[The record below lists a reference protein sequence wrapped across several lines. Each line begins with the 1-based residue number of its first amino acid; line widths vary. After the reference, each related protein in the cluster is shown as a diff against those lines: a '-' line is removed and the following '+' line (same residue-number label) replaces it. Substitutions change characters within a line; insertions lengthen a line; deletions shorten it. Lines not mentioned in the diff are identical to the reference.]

1 MHNLLLCL
9 RNAQR
14 ISPTYLPS
22 KPSPARAIFAQTRIQ
37 SLEVT
42 AKRDRLRP
50 WEERGKETQAE
61 ENGGMDMA
69 SPPTLDILTDT
80 GLSRNLQD
88 KRARNNGQGRVD
100 ESSLAF
106 SKEEIANE
114 ERKPKRKVAVM
125 IGYSGSGY
133 RGMQLNVKE
142 KTIEGDLF
150 NAFVAAGAVSKA
162 NSDDPKKSSL
172 SRCARTDKGV
182 HAAGNVISLK
192 LIIEDTDI
200 VRKINE
206 NLPPQIRVWGIERTN
221 NSFNC
226 YQLCDS
232 RMYEYLIP
240 TYCFLPPHPQSLLG
254 KKVKRDAETNGD
266 LEGHNARQEEVLD
279 FWNSI
284 EKNQIEPILSSLDS
298 ETRGSILSSVD
309 KKEPP
314 PAPTDSERPQHP
326 ALRAIKAV
334 YLNAKRSYRI
344 DPKRLQ
350 RVRDALALYVG
361 THKYHNYT
369 IGKSPRDPSV
379 KRHIK
384 SFSVSE
390 DSPFVMHGT
399 EWLSLRVH
407 GQSFMMHQIRKMVA
421 MAALC
426 VRTGCPLERITESYN
441 STSISIPKAPGL
453 GLLLVQPVFS
463 TYNGRAAREF
473 QRESIDFGKYEEEIR
488 EFKQREIYDR
498 IYGEEE
504 NDHAFD
510 LFFTNVDSFSK
521 DAFHYLTSAGISN
534 TAQPPASTTTAV
546 DCVERAEA
554 QVDSESEEEPVG
566 VPGQALEEG

>member
-1 MHNLLLCL
+1 MLNG
-9 RNAQR
+9 
-14 ISPTYLPS
+14 
-22 KPSPARAIFAQTRIQ
+22 F
-37 SLEVT
+37 V
-42 AKRDRLRP
+42 DR
-50 WEERGKETQAE
+50 
-61 ENGGMDMA
+61 
-69 SPPTLDILTDT
+69 
-80 GLSRNLQD
+80 
-88 KRARNNGQGRVD
+88 
-100 ESSLAF
+100 
-106 SKEEIANE
+106 
-114 ERKPKRKVAVM
+114 
-125 IGYSGSGY
+125 
-133 RGMQLNVKE
+133 NVKE

-150 NAFVAAGAVSKA
+150 NAFVAAGAISKA
-162 NSDDPKKSSL
+162 NSDDPRKSSL

-254 KKVKRDAETNGD
+254 KKARRDAEANRD
-266 LEGHNARQEEVLD
+266 LEGYNNRQEEVLD
-279 FWNSI
+279 FWTSI

-298 ETRGSILSSVD
+298 ETRASILSSVD
-309 KKEPP
+309 RKEPP
-314 PAPTDSERPQHP
+314 PASTDGERPQHP
-326 ALRAIKAV
+326 ALRNIKAA
-334 YLNAKRSYRI
+334 YLNAKKSYRI
-344 DPKRLQ
+344 DPRRLQ

-369 IGKSPRDPSV
+369 IGKSPSDPSA

-384 SFSVSE
+384 SFAVSE
-390 DSPFVMHGT
+390 DSPFVIHGT

-426 VRTGCPLERITESYN
+426 VRTGCPLKRIAESYGP
-441 STSISIPKAPGL
+441 TSVSIPKAPGL

-463 TYNGRAAREF
+463 TYNARAVKEF
-473 QRESIDFGKYEEEIR
+473 QRESIDFRKHEEEIR

-498 IYGEEE
+498 TYRDEES
-504 NDHAFD
+504 DHAYAPLPFM
-510 LFFTNVDSFSK
+510 
-521 DAFHYLTSAGISN
+521 LTKPLCSAIVCG
-534 TAQPPASTTTAV
+534 
-546 DCVERAEA
+546 
-554 QVDSESEEEPVG
+554 
-566 VPGQALEEG
+566 